1 MTKEWV
7 IEMIF
12 DKQKNTIQILWRQN
26 PVFSLMSQWE
36 VKQSKI
42 NSIPTHAHVLFSIS
56 FPFLV
61 SWIACLNASSSNHK
75 GNWRHLVFSS
85 VHFSSECKYLLYPFW
100 KKFRQRRIWQAINTI
115 ISYAKLFRNEIIQLV
130 MMSLYNIASIRD
142 RVRPQGVYMETEKF
156 QLFTRFQFPSYVSIK
171 SKLQYPPADK
181 PLGIWAF

>member
-12 DKQKNTIQILWRQN
+12 DKKKDTIQILWRQS

-42 NSIPTHAHVLFSIS
+42 NSISTHAHVLFSIS

-75 GNWRHLVFSS
+75 GNWRQLAFSS

-100 KKFRQRRIWQAINTI
+100 KKKKTKKDLTSNKHNYFIRKVIQKWNNTI
-115 ISYAKLFRNEIIQLV
+115 SNDVLV
-130 MMSLYNIASIRD
+130 QYCLTSWSSPAPRRLWRQKNFNCSPVSSFLLMYRSNPSFNIPNAQ
-142 RVRPQGVYMETEKF
+142 PT
-156 QLFTRFQFPSYVSIK
+156 QLFS
-171 SKLQYPPADK
+171 
-181 PLGIWAF
+181 